1 VRGLAALP
9 GSMSRMSKT
18 VKLVLAGAL
27 VLAVLVGAG
36 LWYFFRDDAPSAV
49 SADDARET
57 AEAAAEEREASG
69 EASTEDG
76 IEGTWAVDTSI
87 GTFDYSQTASATF
100 VGFRI
105 AEELQGVGSTEAVG
119 RTPTVTGEITIEG
132 TTASEATIE
141 ADMTDITTDR
151 SQRNSRVQ
159 GALGTGEFPT
169 ATFVLTEPIDFGG
182 AADTGEQVQ
191 VTATGDLTIH
201 GVTQSVELPLTVFL
215 VGDIITVTG
224 SLEVTFADYG
234 VSVPSAPVVLAASDT
249 GTIEIQLFL
258 TRA

>member
-1 VRGLAALP
+1 
-9 GSMSRMSKT
+9 MSRMSK
-18 VKLVLAGAL
+18 KLKFVIAGVVLVVVA
-27 VLAVLVGAG
+27 VGAG
-36 LWYFFRDDAPSAV
+36 LFLFFKDDAPSEV

-69 EASTEDG
+69 EATSTEDG

-87 GTFDYSQTASATF
+87 GTFDYSNTASATF

-132 TTASEATIE
+132 TTATEVTVEAAITE
-141 ADMTDITTDR
+141 ITTDR
-151 SQRNSRVQ
+151 SQRDSRVQ
-159 GALGTGEFPT
+159 SALETSQFPT
-169 ATFVLTEPIDFGG
+169 ATFELTEPIDFG
-182 AADTGEQVQ
+182 AAAETGEQVQ
-191 VTATGDLTIH
+191 VTAVGDLTVH

-224 SLEVTFADYG
+224 SLEVTFADFG
-234 VSVPSAPVVLAASDT
+234 VTVPSAPIVLSASDT
-249 GTIEIQLFL
+249 GTVEIQLFL